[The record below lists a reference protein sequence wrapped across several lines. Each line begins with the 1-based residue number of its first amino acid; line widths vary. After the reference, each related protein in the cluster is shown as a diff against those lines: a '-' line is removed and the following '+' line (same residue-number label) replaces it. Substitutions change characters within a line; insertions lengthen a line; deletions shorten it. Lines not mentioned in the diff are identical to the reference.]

1 MTFLTRAVMSS
12 QLISISEEKDVSAAE
27 KLMAEK
33 QIRHLPVVDSFDEL
47 AGIITSTDVAKA
59 INKQAKIKEV
69 MSPRVRIIKRDE
81 NIKKVIGQM
90 LKFKISS
97 MLVSHNEDLV
107 GIVTTDDLIQLLYE
121 LIDEDEQLKNIEV
134 STLLENE
141 WESVDKDDL
150 TEVNVEPETEYY
162 S

>member
-59 INKQAKIKEV
+59 INKQTKIKEV

-97 MLVSHNEDLV
+97 MLVSHNENLV

>member
-1 MTFLTRAVMSS
+1 MTFLTRTVMSS
-12 QLISISEEKDVSAAE
+12 QLISISEDRNVDDAE
-27 KLMAEK
+27 ALMIENK
-33 QIRHLPVVDSFDEL
+33 IRHLPVVDSFNEL
-47 AGIITSTDVAKA
+47 SGIITASDVAKA
-59 INKQAKIKEV
+59 INKHKKIKEA

-81 NIKKVIGQM
+81 NIKKIISQM

-121 LIDEDEQLKNIEV
+121 LIDEDENLQKLEV
-134 STLLENE
+134 STLLDNG
-141 WESVDKDDL
+141 WETVDEEDLREVQVDK
-150 TEVNVEPETEYY
+150 EVEYN

>member
-1 MTFLTRAVMSS
+1 MTFLTKAVMSS
-12 QLISISEEKDVSAAE
+12 QLILISEEKDVSEAE
-27 KLMAEK
+27 NLMAQN

-47 AGIITSTDVAKA
+47 AGIITSTDVAKT
-59 INKQAKIKEV
+59 INKQTKIKEV

-81 NIKKVIGQM
+81 NVKKIIAQM

-97 MLVSHNEDLV
+97 MVVSHNEALV

-121 LIDEDEQLKNIEV
+121 LIDEDENLKNVEI

-150 TEVNVEPETEYY
+150 ADVNVEPETEYY